1 MNAKV
6 WDLFHEADKVRKML
20 SRKIQEETLR
30 TYLFTYSKVYD
41 SISVVT
47 LSEMFDLEKESVH
60 AIVSKMVY
68 KEELMASLD
77 EPTQC
82 MVKHRTE
89 PSRLQ
94 SLALQLSDKIT
105 QLVENN
111 ERLLEL
117 RPGWQSNWKGRDG
130 YQHGGDNREGRG
142 GRGGGNFG
150 RGNREGGHFGG
161 YRKGQGGYN
170 RENKGNWGDRG
181 DRGGHRGGHYNR
193 NDNRGNNQY
202 NRQQSERSDGDWK
215 QHNTGAN

>member
-1 MNAKV
+1 MG
-6 WDLFHEADKVRKML
+6 ADKVRTML

-60 AIVSKMVY
+60 AIVSQMVY

-82 MVKHRTE
+82 MVMHRTE

-130 YQHGGDNREGRG
+130 YQNRGDNQGGRG

-150 RGNREGGHFGG
+150 RGNRGGGHFGG
-161 YRKGQGGYN
+161 DRKGQGGYN

-181 DRGGHRGGHYNR
+181 DRGGHRGGRYNQ
-193 NDNRGNNQY
+193 NDNRGNNHNY
-202 NRQQSERSDGDWK
+202 NRQQNDRSDGDWK

>member
-1 MNAKV
+1 
-6 WDLFHEADKVRKML
+6 
-20 SRKIQEETLR
+20 
-30 TYLFTYSKVYD
+30 
-41 SISVVT
+41 
-47 LSEMFDLEKESVH
+47 MFDLEKESVH
-60 AIVSKMVY
+60 AIVSQMVY

-82 MVKHRTE
+82 MVMHRTE

-130 YQHGGDNREGRG
+130 DKHGGDNRQGGYQNRGDNREGRG

-150 RGNREGGHFGG
+150 RGNRGGGHFGG
-161 YRKGQGGYN
+161 DRKGQGGYN

-181 DRGGHRGGHYNR
+181 GHRGGRYNQ
-193 NDNRGNNQY
+193 NDNRGNNHNY
-202 NRQQSERSDGDWK
+202 NRQQNDRSDGD
-215 QHNTGAN
+215 

>member
-1 MNAKV
+1 MGV
-6 WDLFHEADKVRKML
+6 WDLFHEADKVRTML

-60 AIVSKMVY
+60 AIVSQMVY

-82 MVKHRTE
+82 MVMHRTE

-117 RPGWQSNWKGRDG
+117 RPGRQSNWKGRDG
-130 YQHGGDNREGRG
+130 DKHGGDNRQGNFQG
-142 GRGGGNFG
+142 NFNNNQRGGGN
-150 RGNREGGHFGG
+150 
-161 YRKGQGGYN
+161 Y
-170 RENKGNWGDRG
+170 
-181 DRGGHRGGHYNR
+181 RGGR
-193 NDNRGNNQY
+193 
-202 NRQQSERSDGDWK
+202 
-215 QHNTGAN
+215 